1 MENYKFPSDSK
12 IVSTDQVLINDLNNY
27 NTLFGGVLMKK
38 LIITQRFQLEDM
50 QELKNVLQL
59 LQIQ

>member
-27 NTLFGGVLMKK
+27 NTLFGGGVD
-38 LIITQRFQLEDM
+38 E
-50 QELKNVLQL
+50 KN
-59 LQIQ
+59 